1 MKGQLKVNFKPSTK
15 IVHTHIYDN
24 FATHLECKREGEK
37 TEFGA
42 SNYMDRKAKNPT
54 FHMKL
59 KEDTMKFLLQF
70 YDY

>member
-1 MKGQLKVNFKPSTK
+1 VQERGL
-15 IVHTHIYDN
+15 
-24 FATHLECKREGEK
+24 K

-42 SNYMDRKAKNPT
+42 SNYMVRKAKNPE

>member
-15 IVHTHIYDN
+15 IVHTYISTPLPHIWS
-24 FATHLECKREGEK
+24 AREREK
-37 TEFGA
+37 KQFGA
-42 SNYMDRKAKNPT
+42 SNYMVRKAKNAK
-54 FHMKL
+54 FDMKL